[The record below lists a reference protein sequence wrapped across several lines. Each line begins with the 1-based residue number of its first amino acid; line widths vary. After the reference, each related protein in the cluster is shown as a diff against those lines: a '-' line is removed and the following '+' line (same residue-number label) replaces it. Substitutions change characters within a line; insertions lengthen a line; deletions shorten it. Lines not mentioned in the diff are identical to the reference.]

1 MARGSK
7 SHVEAFSPYVISMC
21 QHWAMKNLHLL
32 CLLPTQTQSL
42 VAALGSP
49 AGLPVPFFLPRSAGC
64 SWSGTREHSPHA
76 VPWGASAW
84 VTCVPGAECQED
96 GAGLCSVVPSSRSG
110 GNGQKPMHRK
120 FHLNTRKNILHRV
133 NDRGL
138 EQGAHRGCGLSLTAG
153 IQELMRSCAM
163 CPGRTLLEREGC

>member
-1 MARGSK
+1 MPTLSDEKPAPAVSLAYTNPVARGSLGEPRGPPGA
-7 SHVEAFSPYVISMC
+7 VFPAAFC
-21 QHWAMKNLHLL
+21 RLF
-32 CLLPTQTQSL
+32 L
-42 VAALGSP
+42 V
-49 AGLPVPFFLPRSAGC
+49 RDKR
-64 SWSGTREHSPHA
+64 TSPHA

-153 IQELMRSCAM
+153 IQELMQSCAM